1 MPRHR
6 ERREKLK
13 VRLSQLPYE
22 KHGLPRAFTDRLQPA
37 DSTYLEDRIEY
48 TYKFR
53 PARPQQDLVLRQ
65 IRDAISK
72 LNQDLDHG
80 MLMCNHNIQ
89 VFPSTG
95 SPPIWPPKFH
105 QQRRHQ
111 VLHVL
116 PRHEGISGNS
126 TCIRHPPRGAAERRD
141 YPCSP

>member
-6 ERREKLK
+6 ERREKFK

-22 KHGLPRAFTDRLQPA
+22 KHGLPRAFTVRLQPA

-48 TYKFR
+48 TYKFH

-65 IRDAISK
+65 IRDAITK
-72 LNQDLDHG
+72 LNQDPDHG

-95 SPPIWPPKFH
+95 SPPIWPPKFINNDDIKFYTFC
-105 QQRRHQ
+105 QDMQEFPAT
-111 VLHVL
+111 VPVSVI
-116 PRHEGISGNS
+116 PE
-126 TCIRHPPRGAAERRD
+126 RGR
-141 YPCSP
+141 